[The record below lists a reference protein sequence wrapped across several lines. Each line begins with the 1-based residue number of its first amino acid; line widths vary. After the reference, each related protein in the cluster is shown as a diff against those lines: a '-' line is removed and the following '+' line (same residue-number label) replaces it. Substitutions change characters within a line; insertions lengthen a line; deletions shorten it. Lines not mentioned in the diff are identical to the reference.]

1 MTLFLHNYLFNLLS
15 SIIIVLK
22 EVLKT
27 MGQELEIEFK
37 NLLTQEE
44 YSSLK
49 QYYFKQNKPF
59 KQTNHYI
66 DTENHDIIS
75 QKMALRIREKN
86 EQYEMTLKVPQKV
99 GLLEYNEVVDSLP
112 PINEPL
118 DKHFLPKNI
127 SEILNKQQVPLN
139 ELKLLGDLTTYR
151 LEKSLDTGLLV
162 LDHSEYLGKEDFE
175 LEFEVTDYNKGKEAF
190 LELLAEHQI
199 ENRKPDNKVKRFFD
213 AQSQST

>member
-37 NLLTQEE
+37 NLLTQED

-49 QYYFKQNKPF
+49 QYYFKQNEPF

-86 EQYEMTLKVPQKV
+86 
-99 GLLEYNEVVDSLP
+99 
-112 PINEPL
+112 
-118 DKHFLPKNI
+118 
-127 SEILNKQQVPLN
+127 KQ
-139 ELKLLGDLTTYR
+139 
-151 LEKSLDTGLLV
+151 
-162 LDHSEYLGKEDFE
+162 
-175 LEFEVTDYNKGKEAF
+175 
-190 LELLAEHQI
+190 
-199 ENRKPDNKVKRFFD
+199 
-213 AQSQST
+213 

>member
-1 MTLFLHNYLFNLLS
+1 MSTNN
-15 SIIIVLK
+15 
-22 EVLKT
+22 
-27 MGQELEIEFK
+27 EIEFK
-37 NLLTQEE
+37 QLLSKANYQDI
-44 YSSLK
+44 YDK
-49 QYYFKQNKPF
+49 YFLDEKAF
-59 KQTNHYI
+59 SQTNYYI
-66 DTENHDIIS
+66 DTLNFDLKSHQS
-75 QKMALRIREKN
+75 ALRIRVKN
-86 EQYEMTLKVPQKV
+86 NAYEMTLKVPQKV